1 MEGSRTQR
9 QAGTVTAGSP
19 TFLRQEVLPYVPDAW
34 YSPGAVNVGYEVSFT
49 RHFYRPLLLH
59 TLNEI
64 RAHILTLEQETRG
77 LVEEIVSA

>member
-1 MEGSRTQR
+1 M
-9 QAGTVTAGSP
+9 
-19 TFLRQEVLPYVPDAW
+19 PDAW